1 MAFRSSGLAPSVGCD
16 YFSLSPNFFLAQPGI
31 ALSSPIEYGLAVLG
45 VVVDLDRW
53 RRPQAQESS
62 FSSFRPCVACL
73 LVFFER
79 TCHLL
84 ARCDHCWKPNHSIG
98 GWGSEFDS
106 FFSPF
111 KKIEKTSPAICLY
124 FLEKKM

>member
-1 MAFRSSGLAPSVGCD
+1 MIPGCEYEQVAFRSSGLAPSVGCD

-62 FSSFRPCVACL
+62 FSSFRPCVACVCPMADVHRL
-73 LVFFER
+73 NLCEPNAAITFDVHRRFGKNYRPCLV
-79 TCHLL
+79 
-84 ARCDHCWKPNHSIG
+84 WK
-98 GWGSEFDS
+98 E
-106 FFSPF
+106 
-111 KKIEKTSPAICLY
+111 L
-124 FLEKKM
+124 